1 MLKELTCIM
10 CPVGCDL
17 EIKITDGKIIDITGN
32 SCPKGRDYACQEIT
46 SPMRNIATSV
56 LVNGGDQPLV
66 SVRLDQPIEKD
77 QIFKVMSK
85 IKKVQVNAPVKIG
98 SVLIEDI
105 ASTGSNIIAT
115 KNIQK
120 GEIYEDHKGR

>member
-10 CPVGCDL
+10 CPIGCDL
-17 EIKITDGKIIDITGN
+17 EIEVTDKEIISITGN
-32 SCPKGRDYACQEIT
+32 NCPKGRDYAWQEIT
-46 SPMRNIATSV
+46 NPMRNIATSL

-66 SVRLDQPIEKD
+66 SIRLDQPIEKD
-77 QIFKVMSK
+77 KIFKVMSE

-115 KNIQK
+115 KNVQK
-120 GEIYEDHKGR
+120 RENYVI